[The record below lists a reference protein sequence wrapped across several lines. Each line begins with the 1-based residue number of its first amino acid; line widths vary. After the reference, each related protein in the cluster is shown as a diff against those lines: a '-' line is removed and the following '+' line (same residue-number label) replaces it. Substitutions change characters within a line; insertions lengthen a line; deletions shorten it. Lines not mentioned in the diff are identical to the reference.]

1 MGYVHDTHMQQ
12 VISPLNFHCVTGTW
26 TEAAGNVAH
35 TVVKQKAAAAETATV
50 TIPLLVPGN
59 ENGGGNDGKGSMIAS
74 VGVDYEI
81 LTAAATSITATM
93 WKIARGADD
102 AVAVATQVTVTQDLV
117 AATTAAEVD
126 QHNLLITVTT
136 PEYID
141 DDDYWFVELAC
152 VCAATTVLEFLGAQV
167 NYTFRV

>member
-12 VISPLNFHCVTGTW
+12 FIPPTMFHEITGTW
-26 TEAAGNVAH
+26 AKAAGNVAH
-35 TVVKQKAAAAETATV
+35 TIVTQKVAGAETATV

-59 ENGGGNDGKGSMIAS
+59 SIDLKGSMIAS
-74 VGVDYEI
+74 VEVDYEI

-102 AVAVATQVTVTQDLV
+102 AVAVATQITITQDRV

-167 NYTFRV
+167 NYTLRA

>member
-12 VISPLNFHCVTGTW
+12 IITPLSFHCVTGTW

-35 TVVKQKAAAAETATV
+35 TIVKQKAAAAETATV
-50 TIPLLVPGN
+50 TVPLLVPGN
-59 ENGGGNDGKGSMIAS
+59 SIDLKGSMIAS
-74 VGVDYEI
+74 VEIDYEI
-81 LTAAATSITATM
+81 LTAAATSITATV
-93 WKIARGADD
+93 WKIARGADG
-102 AVAVATQVTVTQDLV
+102 AVAVATQVTATQDLT
-117 AATTAAEVD
+117 AATDAADVD
-126 QHNLLITVTT
+126 QHALTVTITT

-167 NYTFRV
+167 NFTLRA

>member
-12 VISPLNFHCVTGTW
+12 FIPPTMFHEITGTW
-26 TEAAGNVAH
+26 AKAAGNVAH
-35 TVVKQKAAAAETATV
+35 TIVTQKVAGAETATV

-59 ENGGGNDGKGSMIAS
+59 SVDLKGSMIAS
-74 VGVDYEI
+74 VEVDYEI

-102 AVAVATQVTVTQDLV
+102 AVAVATQITITQDLV

-167 NYTFRV
+167 NYTLRA

>member
-12 VISPLNFHCVTGTW
+12 YIPPTAFHEITGTW
-26 TEAAGNVAH
+26 SKAAGNVTH
-35 TVVKQKAAAAETATV
+35 TIVTQKVAGAETATV

-59 ENGGGNDGKGSMIAS
+59 SSDGKGSMINS
-74 VGVDYEI
+74 VEVDYEI
-81 LTAAATSITATM
+81 LTAAATSITGTV
-93 WKIARGADD
+93 WKIARGADG
-102 AVAVATQVTVTQDLV
+102 AVAVATQITATQNLA
-117 AATTAAEVD
+117 AATDAADID

-141 DDDYWFVELAC
+141 DDDYWFLELAC

-167 NYTFRV
+167 NFTLRQ

>member
-1 MGYVHDTHMQQ
+1 MQQ
-12 VISPLNFHCVTGTW
+12 YIPPTAFHTITGTW
-26 TEAAGNVAH
+26 AQAAGNVAH
-35 TVVKQKAAAAETATV
+35 TIVVQKVAAAETATV

-59 ENGGGNDGKGSMIAS
+59 SIDLKGSMIAS
-74 VGVDYEI
+74 IEVDYEI
-81 LTAAATSITATM
+81 LTAAATSITATV

-102 AVAVATQVTVTQDLV
+102 AVAVATQITATQDLT

-126 QHNLLITVTT
+126 QHNLAVTITT

-167 NYTFRV
+167 NYTFRA